1 MKTSLDIHD
10 ELLARAKRHA
20 KSTGLPL
27 RALVEDGL
35 RNTLS
40 ADTELRQY
48 RLPDLSVG
56 NPKDTLNNPAAQLNF
71 LCVELQSTDLFRPSL
86 EATRSG
92 RGRAPAVPRGLRRR
106 LLDEVIAPYEVR
118 KSRTGTIDWNDIALR
133 TADLPSRGYD
143 IVIIDESQDLSANQ
157 MRAVLG
163 ML

>member
-56 NPKDTLNNPAAQLNF
+56 DPDGRDPLESYSWQ
-71 LCVELQSTDLFRPSL
+71 DLR
-86 EATRSG
+86 
-92 RGRAPAVPRGLRRR
+92 
-106 LLDEVIAPYEVR
+106 D
-118 KSRTGTIDWNDIALR
+118 
-133 TADLPSRGYD
+133 
-143 IVIIDESQDLSANQ
+143 IIDGDGESS
-157 MRAVLG
+157 
-163 ML
+163 